1 MKRNNAIEVKNMTKQ
16 FDVYFDKANTLKEKL
31 LFWKRGNKEVRTVLK
46 DINIDIKKG
55 ETEHLSGQME
65 VENRRC

>member
-46 DINIDIKKG
+46 YKK
-55 ETEHLSGQME
+55 
-65 VENRRC
+65 R